1 LIKETKESMVN
12 EFDDIRPYYD
22 NEINDAMLRIVS
34 NPYFEYIINF
44 LYPSVPVEIVKAK
57 FRTFN
62 SVLSFQVN
70 VMNSAIQNIVK
81 NSSSGFTYNGFENLD
96 NSKRYVFLSNHR
108 DILLDS
114 ALLQLLLHIN
124 GHDTSEITFGDNL
137 MTSQLIIDIGKS
149 NKMFR
154 LVRGGTPKNIFM
166 NSAHTS
172 QYIRYAISGKR
183 QSVWI
188 AQRNGRTK
196 DGNDRTQQA
205 VLKMLGMSGGRDF
218 VQNFSQLSI
227 APVAISYEYDPGDF
241 LKTKEIFISRR
252 QTYIKS
258 TGEDLNSI
266 LTGIKQNK
274 GRIHLAVTRPVT
286 ELELREIAEVPKNE
300 RIEKLAA
307 LIDSRIHRSFR
318 IWNTN
323 YIASDILFG
332 NRFSNIYSSGEK
344 DAFVA
349 YMNKAISNIEGD
361 RQELESIFLS
371 IYANP
376 VENFIKATG
385 LNIQPEIKDLKQFE
399 SS

>member
-1 LIKETKESMVN
+1 MVN
-12 EFDDIRPYYD
+12 DFDDIRPYYD
-22 NEINDAMLRIVS
+22 NEINDAMLRIVG
-34 NPYFEYIINF
+34 NPYFEYIVNF
-44 LYPSVPVEIVKAK
+44 LYPGVPVEIVKAK

-124 GHDTSEITFGDNL
+124 DHDTSEITFGDNL

-166 NSAHTS
+166 NSANTS

-241 LKTKEIFISRR
+241 LKTKEIYISRR
-252 QTYIKS
+252 QTYVKS

-274 GRIHLAVTRPVT
+274 GRIHLAVTLPVT
-286 ELELREIAEVPKNE
+286 EMELREIAEAPKNE

-307 LIDSRIHRSFR
+307 LIDSRIHSSFR

-323 YIASDILFG
+323 YIASDILYG
-332 NRFSNIYSSGEK
+332 NRFNKIYSLSEK

-349 YMNKAISNIEGD
+349 YMNKALSNIEGD

-376 VENFIKATG
+376 VENFNKATG

-399 SS
+399 SSL

>member
-1 LIKETKESMVN
+1 MMEN
-12 EFDDIRPYYD
+12 DFDDIRPYYD
-22 NEINDAMLRIVS
+22 AEIKDAMLRIVS

-44 LYPSVPVEIVKAK
+44 LYPGVPVEVLKSK
-57 FRTFN
+57 FRSFD

-81 NSSSGFTYNGFENLD
+81 NSSAGLTYNGFEHLD

-149 NKMFR
+149 NKMFK
-154 LVRGGTPKNIFM
+154 LVRGGTPKNIFV

-172 QYIRYAISGKR
+172 GYIRYTITRKR

-218 VQNFSQLSI
+218 VKNFSQMNI
-227 APVAISYEYDPGDF
+227 APIAISYEYEPGDF
-241 LKTKEIFISRR
+241 LKTKEIYISRR
-252 QTYIKS
+252 QTYVKAA
-258 TGEDLNSI
+258 GEDLNSI

-274 GRIHLAVTRPVT
+274 GRIHMAITPPVT
-286 ELELREIAEVPKNE
+286 ETELGEFGDAPKNE
-300 RIEKLAA
+300 RVGNLAA
-307 LIDSRIHRSFR
+307 LIDARIHRNFR

-323 YIASDILFG
+323 YIAYDILHG
-332 NRFSNIYSSGEK
+332 SGFERNYTSVEK
-344 DAFVA
+344 DAFVT
-349 YMNKAISNIEGD
+349 YMNKAVSNIEGD
-361 RQELESIFLS
+361 RDELESIFLS

-376 VENFIKATG
+376 VENFISSAG
-385 LNIQPEIKDLKQFE
+385 LNIQPEIKDLKQFDC
-399 SS
+399 S

>member
-1 LIKETKESMVN
+1 MMEN
-12 EFDDIRPYYD
+12 DFDDIRPYYD
-22 NEINDAMLRIVS
+22 AEIKDAMLRIVS

-44 LYPSVPVEIVKAK
+44 LYPGVPVEVLKTK
-57 FRTFN
+57 FRSFD

-81 NSSSGFTYNGFENLD
+81 NSSAGLTYNGFEHLD

-149 NKMFR
+149 NKMFK
-154 LVRGGTPKNIFM
+154 LVRGGTPKNIFV

-172 QYIRYAISGKR
+172 GYIRYTITRKR

-218 VQNFSQLSI
+218 VKNFSQLNI
-227 APVAISYEYDPGDF
+227 APIAISYEYEPGDF
-241 LKTKEIFISRR
+241 LKTKEIYISRR
-252 QTYIKS
+252 QTYVKAA
-258 TGEDLNSI
+258 GEDLNSI

-274 GRIHLAVTRPVT
+274 GRIHMAITPPVT
-286 ELELREIAEVPKNE
+286 ETELGEFGDAPKNE
-300 RIEKLAA
+300 RVGNLAA
-307 LIDSRIHRSFR
+307 LIDARIHRNFR

-323 YIASDILFG
+323 YIAYDILHGSGFER
-332 NRFSNIYSSGEK
+332 NYTSGEK
-344 DAFVA
+344 DAFVT
-349 YMNKAISNIEGD
+349 YMNKALSDIEWD
-361 RQELESIFLS
+361 RDELESIFLS

-376 VENFIKATG
+376 VENFISSAG
-385 LNIQPEIKDLKQFE
+385 LNIQPEIKDLKQFDC
-399 SS
+399 S

>member
-1 LIKETKESMVN
+1 MVN
-12 EFDDIRPYYD
+12 EFDDIRPYND
-22 NEINDAMLRIVS
+22 SEINDAMLRITG

-44 LYPSVPVEIVKAK
+44 LYPGIPVENIKAR
-57 FRTFN
+57 FRTFDT
-62 SVLSFQVN
+62 VLSFQVN

-81 NSSSGFTYNGFENLD
+81 NSSSGLTYNGFENLD

-114 ALLQLLLHIN
+114 ALLQILLHVN

-154 LVRGGTPKNIFM
+154 LVRGGSPKNIFK

-172 QYIRYAISGKR
+172 KYIRYAITEKR
-183 QSVWI
+183 QSIWI

-196 DGNDRTQQA
+196 DGNDQTQQA

-218 VQNFSQLSI
+218 VHNFSQLNI

-241 LKTKEIFISRR
+241 LKTKEIYISRR
-252 QTYIKS
+252 QTYVKAP
-258 TGEDLNSI
+258 GEDLNSI
-266 LTGIKQNK
+266 LTGIKQSK
-274 GRIHLAVTRPVT
+274 GRIHLSVTPPVKEK
-286 ELELREIAEVPKNE
+286 ELLPFAHAPKNE
-300 RIEKLAA
+300 GIESLKS
-307 LIDSRIHRSFR
+307 LIDASIHRNFR

-323 YIASDILFG
+323 YIAFDILNG
-332 NRFSNIYSSGEK
+332 DRYNNLYSKSER
-344 DAFVA
+344 DAFTG
-349 YMNKAISNIEGD
+349 YMNKALSDIEGD
-361 RQELESIFLS
+361 RSELESIFLS

-376 VENFIKATG
+376 VENFIKTTG
-385 LNIQPEIKDLKQFE
+385 LDVQPEPKGLKEFKC
-399 SS
+399 S